1 MQDARQMQALKM
13 IKSYNNNIII
23 SAAACCTK
31 RITGNEMDRNRL
43 WVSGCSFSAQRL
55 SAYGERNADAPPWE
69 ITDTI
74 QLFSAPLRIV
84 NCRSLVIFKAATL
97 LKKFVVSIVQHFFD

>member
-13 IKSYNNNIII
+13 IKGYNNNIII
-23 SAAACCTK
+23 SAEACCTK
-31 RITGNEMDRNRL
+31 RITGNEMDGNRL
-43 WVSGCSFSAQRL
+43 WVSGCTTSAQRL
-55 SAYGERNADAPPWE
+55 STYGERNAATPPWE

-84 NCRSLVIFKAATL
+84 NCRSPVIFNAATL